1 MLRLVVILC
10 TLAASAGR
18 AVTDGFGR
26 WRGGPDHLA
35 DQRADQRADHPAD
48 QRADHR
54 NDDGAAAGRDAERG
68 ATAVEYALMAGVIV
82 IAIIAS
88 VSMFTGSVGNMFTKY
103 SSTIPV

>member
-26 WRGGPDHLA
+26 WRGGPDHPA